1 MIKTE
6 LCGLLGINHPLIQ
19 GGMAWVS
26 YAKLAAAVSNGG
38 GLGIIASGMLTPDT
52 LKEQIKIAKT
62 LTDKPFGVNLMMLR
76 DDIDDIFQT
85 VLDNPVAVVTT
96 GAGNPGKYISSLK
109 NRGIKVVTVIASIA
123 LAKRMERAGAD
134 AVIAEGME
142 AGGHIG
148 DLTTMCLVP
157 SVVEAVDIPV
167 IAAGGVI
174 DGRGMAAALMLGA
187 KGVQMGTR
195 FICSKEAEV
204 DIKVKERVIE
214 ARDRDTTITGRS
226 TGHPVRVIRNKLARQ
241 MENLDKKNAPDE
253 LKKLGKNS
261 LRRAMAEGDIEGG
274 SLMCG
279 QGAALVKRIQPAA
292 EIINDVMSEAEK
304 IIIAAPRLV
313 VD

>member
-26 YAKLAAAVSNGG
+26 YAKLAAAVSSGG

-76 DDIDDIFQT
+76 DDIDDMFQT

-109 NRGIKVVTVIASIA
+109 SRGIKVATVIASIA

-204 DIKVKERVIE
+204 DIKVKERVIW
-214 ARDRDTTITGRS
+214 ARDRDTTVTGRS

-241 MENLDKKNAPDE
+241 MEILDKKNAPAE
-253 LKKLGKNS
+253 LKKLGVNS
-261 LRRAMAEGDIEGG
+261 LRRAMEAGDIEGG

-292 EIINDVMSEAEK
+292 EIINEVMSEAEK